1 MKFRGIKRGKFLS
14 QDLHFN
20 EVFVSLWQN
29 KLTKYEIARV
39 ISARA
44 LQLAMGAPSFIDIN
58 DTNID
63 IVTIAEEEF
72 KRNILPITIRRR
84 LPNGKVILISL
95 KKS

>member
-44 LQLAMGAPSFIDIN
+44 LQLAMGAPPFIDI
-58 DTNID
+58 
-63 IVTIAEEEF
+63 
-72 KRNILPITIRRR
+72 
-84 LPNGKVILISL
+84 
-95 KKS
+95 